1 MEEVPVAPRSL
12 SVQSDASAAQEHV
25 GARDILGRIRDL
37 EPELSRSQHR
47 IAQALLGYPRLFVE
61 KPIRDLCDWIG
72 VSAPTIIRFSKA
84 VGCSGLRDLKL
95 QVMGAMRVGPRY
107 LEPSDPPS
115 TLEDVREQV
124 SMRAQSAIVEA
135 LGIPDDKVERAI
147 DAILRGGTLYA
158 FGSGGVSSWLVEE
171 IQNRFF
177 RLGVRVVPCRDGV
190 MQAMLAASVERG
202 DVVLC
207 CSLGGANDDLVTAAR
222 IAGNYG
228 ATTLALTQNGSPLA
242 AEVDLALHIAVL
254 RNDGDVLG
262 PTTMRYA
269 YLAVID
275 LLAFG
280 AAIRSRPHA
289 MEKLRRLKQQFV
301 SHFDEDATRPLCD

>member
-1 MEEVPVAPRSL
+1 MPGSKQ
-12 SVQSDASAAQEHV
+12 VQSEEAVPLSEV
-25 GARDILGRIRDL
+25 GTRDILGRVRDM
-37 EPELSRSQHR
+37 ESEMSRSQQK

-61 KPIRDLCDWIG
+61 KPVGELCDWIG
-72 VSAPTIIRFSKA
+72 VSAPTIIRFAKS
-84 VGCSGLRDLKL
+84 VGCTGLRDLKL

-107 LEPSDPPS
+107 LEPSDPPQ

-135 LGIPDDKVERAI
+135 VGIPDEKVERAI
-147 DAILRGGTLYA
+147 DAILGGGTLYA

-171 IQNRFF
+171 VQNRFF

-190 MQAMLAASVERG
+190 MQGMLAASVERG
-202 DVVLC
+202 DVLLC
-207 CSLGGANDDLVTAAR
+207 CSLGGVNEDLVTAAR
-222 IAGNYG
+222 IARNYG
-228 ATTLALTQNGSPLA
+228 ATTLALTQDGSPLA
-242 AEVDLALHIAVL
+242 GEVDLALNIAVL

-262 PTTMRYA
+262 PTTMRYS

-280 AAIRSRPHA
+280 AAIRSRPYA

-301 SHFDEDATRPLCD
+301 ANFDEDVTRPLCD